1 MEILGDSGFLIQKQ
15 SKLEAIHLQ
24 TGFRCAIY
32 GNNVLLSKFLCLK
45 SISWHDVGYPSHMA
59 ELCLTLKLNACH
71 LTYLHLGVTNVT
83 FDSECSLQDRFALA
97 VLDMSDQDSG
107 GLFHVLK
114 HLSLYN
120 MDLTLIH
127 KSFPSLFNTVSLQS
141 LKLRS
146 CACWGKVLLAMHR
159 SASKITLKTL
169 LIQSDM
175 EKEDEESAPA
185 LPSFLDSF
193 ERLEELYISISSSI
207 GVVPTWR
214 SMLAHKNTLKKLL
227 YEQCRY
233 MGYTC
238 HDRGLYLS
246 DSELLQLSDWNP
258 LADLNLEI
266 LSISCDD
273 CNLLVTPAYQ
283 CEFCLSVTSLTHYTS
298 LVFPSFFTKHES
310 QYPYSAS
317 RSGQGSV

>member
-1 MEILGDSGFLIQKQ
+1 MKILGDSGFLIQKQ

-24 TGFRCAIY
+24 TGFRCALY

-71 LTYLHLGVTNVT
+71 LTYLHVGVTNAI

-120 MDLTLIH
+120 MDLTLIY
-127 KSFPSLFNTVSLQS
+127 KSFPSLFNTASLQS

-146 CACWGKVLLAMHR
+146 CACWGKALLAIHR

-175 EKEDEESAPA
+175 KKEDEENAPA
-185 LPSFLDSF
+185 LPSFLDPF
-193 ERLEELYISISSSI
+193 KGLEELLISISSSI
-207 GVVPTWR
+207 GVIPTWR
-214 SMLAHKNTLKKLL
+214 AMLAHKNTLKKLL
-227 YEQCRY
+227 YQQCRY
-233 MGYTC
+233 MENTC
-238 HDRGLYLS
+238 HERGLYLS
-246 DSELLQLSDWNP
+246 ASELLQLSDWNP
-258 LADLNLEI
+258 LGDLNLGI

-317 RSGQGSV
+317 QSGQGSV